1 MSVEKVN
8 ISKTNKKANTQYVYS
23 IIGVAIVLFLLGF
36 MGYLIVNAGMLSKM
50 MRENLEISVILND
63 NTQDSKAQE
72 LKKVIE
78 TQSFS
83 KSTSFVSKENAAAQ
97 FQKEFGDN
105 FMDVLDYNPLYT
117 SINFK
122 VHDNYMNKDSLAKI
136 AQFIQQSNI
145 VREVTYP
152 QKIVDVLQDIIKKVG
167 IVLLLISIML
177 IIAVIFLIDNTIRLA
192 MFSNRFLIKTMQQV
206 GATRYFIARPFDMR
220 AILNGVISAVI
231 AILGILAVKG
241 LAENW
246 LPELHSIKITQGLT
260 WLCII
265 ILLLGVLISLFS
277 THRSVIKYL
286 KTSLDDLY

>member
-1 MSVEKVN
+1 MNSEKVN
-8 ISKTNKKANTQYVYS
+8 ISKTNKKANSQYVYS
-23 IIGVAIVLFLLGF
+23 ILGVALVLFLLGF

-63 NTQDSKAQE
+63 NTRDANAQD
-72 LKKVIE
+72 LKKIIE
-78 TQSFS
+78 AQSFS
-83 KSTSFVSKENAAAQ
+83 KSTTFVSKENAATQ

-122 VHDNYMNKDSLAKI
+122 VHDRYMNKDSLVNI
-136 AQFIQQSNI
+136 ANFIQQSNI

-152 QKIVDVLQDIIKKVG
+152 RNIVDVLQDIIKKVG
-167 IVLLLISIML
+167 IILLLVSIML
-177 IIAVIFLIDNTIRLA
+177 IVAVIFLIDNTIKLA

-206 GATRYFIARPFDMR
+206 GATRFFIARPFNVR
-220 AILNGVISAVI
+220 AILNGVISAVL
-231 AILGILAVKG
+231 AILGILAIKG
-241 LAENW
+241 IAENW
-246 LPELHSIKITQGLT
+246 LPELHSLKINAGLT

>member
-1 MSVEKVN
+1 MNKEKVN

-23 IIGVAIVLFLLGF
+23 ILGVAIVLFLLGF

-63 NTQDSKAQE
+63 STRDVNAQK
-72 LKKVIE
+72 LKNIIE
-78 TQSFS
+78 KQQFA
-83 KSTSFVSKENAAAQ
+83 KSTSFTTKEKAAEQ

-122 VHDNYMNKDSLAKI
+122 VHDRYMNRDSLSKI
-136 AQFIQQSNI
+136 AAFIKQSNI

-152 QKIVDVLQDIIKKVG
+152 QKIVNVLEDIIKKVG
-167 IVLLLISIML
+167 VVLLLISLVL
-177 IIAVIFLIDNTIRLA
+177 IVAVIFLIDNTVRLA

-206 GATRYFIARPFDMR
+206 GATRYFIAKPFDLR
-220 AILNGVISAVI
+220 AILNGVTSAI
-231 AILGILAVKG
+231 LAILGILVVKA

-246 LPELHSIKITQGLT
+246 LPELHNINIQSGLT

-265 ILLLGVLISLFS
+265 ILLLGVFISLFS

-286 KTSLDDLY
+286 KSSLDDLY

>member
-1 MSVEKVN
+1 MSADKVN

-63 NTQDSKAQE
+63 NTQDNKAQE
-72 LKKVIE
+72 LKKIIE

-83 KSTSFVSKENAAAQ
+83 KSTSFITKENAAQQ

-122 VHDNYMNKDSLAKI
+122 VHDRYMNKDSLVKI
-136 AQFIQQSNI
+136 AALIQQSNI

-152 QKIVDVLQDIIKKVG
+152 QKIVDVLQNIIKKVG

-206 GATRYFIARPFDMR
+206 GATRYFIARPFNMR
-220 AILNGVISAVI
+220 AILNGIISAVI
-231 AILGILAVKG
+231 AITGILVVKNV
-241 LAENW
+241 AENW
-246 LPELHSIKITQGLT
+246 LPELHTIKITQGLT
-260 WLCII
+260 WLCVI